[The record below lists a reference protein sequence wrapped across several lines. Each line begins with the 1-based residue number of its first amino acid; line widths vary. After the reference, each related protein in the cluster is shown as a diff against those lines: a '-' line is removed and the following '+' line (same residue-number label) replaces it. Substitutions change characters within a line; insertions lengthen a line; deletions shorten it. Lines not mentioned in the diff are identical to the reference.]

1 MPSSYGAS
9 APGSFLSH
17 FGPDDQLF
25 QRPMLNNLGQNYV
38 PNPRPPP
45 PPLPLPPP
53 PPQQQQRDVLFDQ
66 AQRTTYAPPRNYY
79 LEQQQQ
85 QMAPPQPPNP
95 FIEYQRAP
103 PQLNPADHQELFFTD
118 HSDEQ
123 VEQQQQQQQQPQLS
137 HRHSDYQDQDSRR
150 QGKLI
155 ILIKAQ
161 LSLFI
166 QLFGMNYNEPM
177 LKFMRKTLIKN
188 TTNQP
193 LEIELHLVPV

>member
-45 PPLPLPPP
+45 PLPLPPP

-85 QMAPPQPPNP
+85 MAPPQPPNP

-103 PQLNPADHQELFFTD
+103 PQLNSADHQELFFTD

-123 VEQQQQQQQQPQLS
+123 VEQQQQQQPQLS

-188 TTNQP
+188 ITNQP